1 MELITRYGLP
11 ADDADQLRE
20 IVELVASDPH
30 APTTV
35 RAPRGI
41 VEDHLADSLV
51 GLELPEIRTASRIA
65 DLGSGAGFPGVPLAI
80 ALPDARVSLV
90 ESASRKRDFIARLA
104 TACGAT
110 NAEAVHARVE
120 EWHAGIGSC
129 DAVVARALS
138 APDVVAEYAAPLLR
152 TGGTLVLWR
161 GRRDPEAEAAGARAA
176 AVLGLE
182 VGRITPVHPYPG
194 AEHRHL
200 HVYTKAAATPVRFP
214 RRPGVARKR
223 PLGGRK
229 SKEIPGS
236 GNAV

>member
-1 MELITRYGLP
+1 MLDTACPP
-11 ADDADQLRE
+11 APRTSSAT
-20 IVELVASDPH
+20 IIELVGSDPH

-35 RAPRGI
+35 RTPQGI

-65 DLGSGAGFPGVPLAI
+65 DLGSGAGFPGLPLAV
-80 ALPDARVSLV
+80 ALPDARVSLI
-90 ESASRKRDFIARLA
+90 ESASRKRDFIARVA
-104 TACGAT
+104 AGCGAT
-110 NAEAVHARVE
+110 NAEAIHTRAE
-120 EWHAGIGSC
+120 EWRAGVGSC

-161 GRRDPEAEAAGARAA
+161 GRRDPDAEAAGARAA
-176 AVLGLE
+176 SALGLV
-182 VGRITPVHPYPG
+182 VGRITPVHPYAG

-200 HVYTKAAATPVRFP
+200 HVFTKAAATPARFP
-214 RRPGVARKR
+214 RRSGVARKR

-229 SKEIPGS
+229 SEEIPGN
-236 GNAV
+236 GDAI